1 MLPWEHAPC
10 TESKQH
16 HPTQSQKS
24 LTTLVKALNFHETIR
39 QTETLAVCPKGCWI
53 LKEAIAIMVK
63 IVQAITEES
72 IENAKTLIREYA
84 ESLEFDL
91 GFQNFDQEMGDF
103 PGEYALPKGR
113 LYIAMDKNQ
122 PVGCVALRD
131 LGDGICEM
139 KRLYVIPNYRGRH
152 IGRLLAKTVIKAA
165 GELGYERIRL
175 DTIPSMRQAN
185 MLYTALGFK
194 EITPYRFNPIEGAAF
209 FELNIKDQSITD
221 EESDYA
227 EA

>member
-91 GFQNFDQEMGDF
+91 GFQNFDQEMVTF
-103 PGEYALPKGR
+103 PE
-113 LYIAMDKNQ
+113 
-122 PVGCVALRD
+122 
-131 LGDGICEM
+131 
-139 KRLYVIPNYRGRH
+139 
-152 IGRLLAKTVIKAA
+152 
-165 GELGYERIRL
+165 
-175 DTIPSMRQAN
+175 N
-185 MLYTALGFK
+185 MLC
-194 EITPYRFNPIEGAAF
+194 RRAAYISQW
-209 FELNIKDQSITD
+209 IKISPSAAWPCAIWETG
-221 EESDYA
+221 SA
-227 EA
+227 K